1 MGQDKAGTDVT
12 RIVVAMSGGVDSSVA
27 AAILQEEG
35 HEVIGITM
43 QVHPADEP
51 TEDTE
56 KSGGFCGADA
66 AAHAVT
72 DARRVAHRL
81 GIPHYVADF
90 RDIFIREVITDFCRE
105 YSLGRTPNPC
115 IRCNRFVKFEAL
127 RRRAQEL
134 GTDMVATGHYA
145 RIDKSNGRYL
155 LKKGAD
161 SSKDQAYVLYMMNQ
175 EQLGHTLF
183 PLGELTKQ
191 EVRRIAERLGLS
203 VAARPESQDI
213 CFIPDNDYA
222 RFVREYTGIDAGP
235 GPVLDREGNVLGE
248 HRGITSYTVGQRKGL
263 GISSRAPLYVVAIDR
278 EKNTVTVG
286 GKEEVYATGLVAS
299 ALNWVSV
306 ERPEKPLTVRAKI
319 RYLHQ
324 EAEAVVTPS
333 GEDEVRVVFGE
344 PQMAI
349 TPGQAI
355 VFYDGDTVVGGGTI
369 VRVLRESAL

>member
-1 MGQDKAGTDVT
+1 MT

-27 AAILQEEG
+27 AALLQEEG

-43 QVHPADEP
+43 QVHPANGP
-51 TEDTE
+51 TEETE
-56 KSGGFCGADA
+56 RFGGCCGVG
-66 AAHAVT
+66 AVV

-81 GIPHYVADF
+81 GIPHYVANF
-90 RDIFIREVITDFCRE
+90 RDVFARKVIADFCRE

-127 RRRAQEL
+127 LRRAQEL
-134 GTDMVATGHYA
+134 GADVVATGHYA
-145 RIDKSNGRYL
+145 RIDRSNGRYL

-161 SSKDQAYVLYMMNQ
+161 RSKDQTYVLYMMDQ

-183 PLGELTKQ
+183 PVGELTKR
-191 EVRRIAERLGLS
+191 EVRRIAERLELS
-203 VAARPESQDI
+203 VAAKPESQDI

-222 RFVREYTGIDAGP
+222 RFVREYTGVDAGP
-235 GPVLDREGNVLGE
+235 GHILDREGNVLGE
-248 HRGITSYTVGQRKGL
+248 HRGITSYTIGQRKGL
-263 GISSRAPLYVVAIDR
+263 GISSGAPLYVVAIDR
-278 EKNTVTVG
+278 EANTVTVG
-286 GKEEVYATGLVAS
+286 GKEEVYATGLVAA

-306 ERPEKPLTVRAKI
+306 EKPEKPLSVRAKI

-333 GEDEVRVVFGE
+333 GEDEARVVFRE

-369 VRVLRESAL
+369 VRVVHEYAW

>member
-1 MGQDKAGTDVT
+1 MT
-12 RIVVAMSGGVDSSVA
+12 RVVVAMSGGVDSSVA
-27 AAILQEEG
+27 AALLQEEG

-43 QVHPADEP
+43 QVHPANET
-51 TEDTE
+51 TEETDR
-56 KSGGFCGADA
+56 SGGCCGADA
-66 AAHAVT
+66 AT
-72 DARRVAHRL
+72 DARRVAHKL
-81 GIPHYVADF
+81 GFPHYVVDF

-115 IRCNRFVKFEAL
+115 IRCNRSVKFGAL
-127 RRRAQEL
+127 LGRAGEL
-134 GTDMVATGHYA
+134 GADMVATGHYA
-145 RIDKSNGRYL
+145 RIDRSNGRYL

-161 SSKDQAYVLYMMNQ
+161 RSKDQAYVLYMMDQ

-191 EVRRIAERLGLS
+191 EVRRIAERLKLS

-222 RFVREYTGIDAGP
+222 RFVRAHTGVDAVP
-235 GPVLDREGNVLGE
+235 GPILDREGNVLGE
-248 HRGITSYTVGQRKGL
+248 HRGITSYTIGQRKGL
-263 GISSRAPLYVVAIDR
+263 GISSWAPLYVVAIDR

-286 GKEEVYATGLVAS
+286 GKEEVYATKLVAS

-306 ERPEKPLTVRAKI
+306 ERPEKPLSVRAKI

-324 EAEAVVTPS
+324 ETEAVVTPA
-333 GEDEVRVVFGE
+333 GEDEVRVVFRE

-369 VRVLRESAL
+369 VRVVHESAW